1 MEVEKGSWKYDVPLR
16 RGDCPLPWLLG
27 VWMEAF
33 SQMISRNIVL
43 GLLVCNVCGCRCVR
57 LEERTALGWML
68 NECADVTDVSAE
80 LC

>member
-1 MEVEKGSWKYDVPLR
+1 
-16 RGDCPLPWLLG
+16 
-27 VWMEAF
+27 MEAF